1 MLCSHLLSHDRK
13 FFGLNL
19 SCKTLHANS
28 TLFPPHLVLSTK
40 NGANSANSSISNDH
54 IFPTHSPFVWVF
66 FSWIS
71 PKSHPARS
79 QESIARMHR
88 LLGFRIGDAVVPLVF
103 RPGHQPLAPLV
114 VVADQHVTV
123 GVVGIA
129 FTDTWSWVKLREN
142 MGKTL
147 GKHGENHGKVIR
159 IETRWQDDW
168 KLRGS
173 DWYPNLDP
181 CA

>member
-1 MLCSHLLSHDRK
+1 
-13 FFGLNL
+13 
-19 SCKTLHANS
+19 
-28 TLFPPHLVLSTK
+28 
-40 NGANSANSSISNDH
+40 
-54 IFPTHSPFVWVF
+54 
-66 FSWIS
+66 
-71 PKSHPARS
+71 
-79 QESIARMHR
+79 
-88 LLGFRIGDAVVPLVF
+88 
-103 RPGHQPLAPLV
+103 
-114 VVADQHVTV
+114 
-123 GVVGIA
+123 
-129 FTDTWSWVKLREN
+129 VKLREN